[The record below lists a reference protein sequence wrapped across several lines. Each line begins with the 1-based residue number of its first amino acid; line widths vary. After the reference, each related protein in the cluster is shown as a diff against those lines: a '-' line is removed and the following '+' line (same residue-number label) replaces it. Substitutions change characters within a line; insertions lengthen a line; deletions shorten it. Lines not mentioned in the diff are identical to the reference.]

1 MGVTHIIR
9 KVVGVVSLMSV
20 AVLVGLQ
27 IWSLGD
33 QVSDLDV
40 PYSGYLIALL
50 ILTALWSFYI
60 PKQTGEDKTGPRP
73 LKVGLVS
80 IVIGMLGYIIALLVA
95 LIATGAT
102 GINTLNS
109 YAGLLIFAVAILT
122 YPILRKKLD

>member
-9 KVVGVVSLMSV
+9 KVVGVVSLTSV

-60 PKQTGEDKTGPRP
+60 PKQTGEDKTAPRP

-80 IVIGMLGYIIALLVA
+80 LVIGMLGYIIALLVA
-95 LIATGAT
+95 LIATGAA

-109 YAGLLIFAVAILT
+109 YAGLLILAVAILT